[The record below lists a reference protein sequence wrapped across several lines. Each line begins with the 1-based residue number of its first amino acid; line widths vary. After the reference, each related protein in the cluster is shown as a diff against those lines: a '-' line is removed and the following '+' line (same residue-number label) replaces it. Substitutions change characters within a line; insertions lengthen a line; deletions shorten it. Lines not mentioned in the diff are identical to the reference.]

1 MLFVDKSLSGQ
12 KYYRGEDCMEQF
24 SIELRSIFIKLIN
37 YEQKAMIPLTDDEK
51 LSHENQ
57 KVCFLCEKE
66 FCVDKTNKKEY
77 KVKCKVRD
85 HCHFTGKYR
94 GVAHSE
100 CNLRYKVSK
109 VIPVVF
115 HNGSTYDNQFVIRQ
129 LIKDFKGYFGCISE
143 NTENYISCS
152 KKKKKTDVFTLKIID
167 SNRFM
172 KGK

>member
-1 MLFVDKSLSGQ
+1 M
-12 KYYRGEDCMEQF
+12 
-24 SIELRSIFIKLIN
+24 
-37 YEQKAMIPLTDDEK
+37 
-51 LSHENQ
+51 
-57 KVCFLCEKE
+57 FLCEKE

-129 LIKDFKGYFGCISE
+129 LVKDFKGYFGRIGE

-152 KKKKKTDVFTLKIID
+152 KKKKKTLKFID

>member
-1 MLFVDKSLSGQ
+1 M
-12 KYYRGEDCMEQF
+12 
-24 SIELRSIFIKLIN
+24 
-37 YEQKAMIPLTDDEK
+37 
-51 LSHENQ
+51 
-57 KVCFLCEKE
+57 FLCEKE

-129 LIKDFKGYFGCISE
+129 LIKDFKGYFGRIGE

-152 KKKKKTDVFTLKIID
+152 KKKKKTLKFID